1 MEVVMSS
8 EWISYGV
15 HSSEWIV
22 SALMLVVV
30 AWARFNSPPTNRSG
44 TTFALFS
51 FGLIFYYALI
61 VALWLIVIIAVRQ
74 GSVGFEGHHLAGR
87 A

>member
-30 AWARFNSPPTNRSG
+30 AWARFN
-44 TTFALFS
+44 
-51 FGLIFYYALI
+51 
-61 VALWLIVIIAVRQ
+61 
-74 GSVGFEGHHLAGR
+74 
-87 A
+87 